1 MTFSSANFEINND
14 KQIDKEIKHIGVP
27 PAVVGHFAVPVN
39 SPIVPVEAI
48 KVTIPTKKKK
58 AHLLFGL
65 GIRCE
70 IKAMVKQA
78 KTI

>member
-1 MTFSSANFEINND
+1 MTFSCANFDINKD

-39 SPIVPVEAI
+39 SPSVPVEAI

-58 AHLLFGL
+58 AHLRLGL

-70 IKAMVKQA
+70 INAMIKQA
-78 KTI
+78 RTI